1 MAKSKAMIITAEISR
16 FGEKK
21 CDSISYDEIPKEEIR
36 SHITVMEI
44 YGPS

>member
-1 MAKSKAMIITAEISR
+1 MTKSKAMVITAEISR

-36 SHITVMEI
+36 SHITVMEM
-44 YGPS
+44 YGLS